1 MRGPVT
7 ANGRVVE
14 IGAADRQPAAGRAL
28 EPRHQLRQHVPA
40 AVAVAD
46 DADIGAERKGEVD
59 AFEQMDAVGVDD
71 VDIGGGDL
79 AGERLD
85 VLGGFEQ
92 QAPVDHVGD
101 MELLDDLLVFDR
113 DILLVLVVIEQF
125 LPRCRHV
132 FVGGEH
138 RHQRAKR
145 QAAFD
150 DEIAADHKEEKRRQI
165 ADQIVQELD
174 KELTIVDF
182 EPDIVDFAEAMG
194 DFGKL
199 VLRAVIDADLD
210 PRGDGF
216 ADAVGKAPDLADAGA
231 AESADDALH
240 LRDQIAL
247 QRVERQRRGTQ
258 HRVLYEHENQD
269 RQQGAGLRDRHRIG
283 FADKAADRLQLGGDH
298 RDDLA
303 RGDAIEMVQRKAQH
317 ALVELVAQA
326 AQHALAELPLFDV
339 DVQLEPAVDQ
349 DQRQKNRAQHQQ
361 IGDLI
366 ELQPEIRLREM
377 LAGDR
382 AVDDLLGQ
390 IERLVKKREREQGHD
405 DDIDLLAPAVAQDEP
420 VDRGFEPVRSA
431 RAATICASASPKAA
445 SRPYLET
452 TPRKNRIYFSPPRK
466 NARLPATDLVS
477 ANADLSASASSHRM
491 AARP

>member
-1 MRGPVT
+1 M
-7 ANGRVVE
+7 
-14 IGAADRQPAAGRAL
+14 
-28 EPRHQLRQHVPA
+28 
-40 AVAVAD
+40 AD
-46 DADIGAERKGEVD
+46 DPDIGAERKREVD

-71 VDIGGGDL
+71 IDIAGGDL

-92 QAPVDHVGD
+92 QPPVDHVGD
-101 MELLDDLLVFDR
+101 MKLLDDLLVFDR

-125 LPRCRHV
+125 VPRCRHV
-132 FVGGEH
+132 FIGGEH

-145 QAAFD
+145 KAAFD

-165 ADQIVQELD
+165 ADEIVEEFD
-174 KELTIVDF
+174 KKLAIVDL
-182 EPDIVDFAEAMG
+182 EPKIINFAEALG
-194 DFGKL
+194 DLGKL

-210 PRGDGF
+210 PGGDGF
-216 ADAVGKAPDLADAGA
+216 ADAVGQPADLAHARA
-231 AESADDALH
+231 AEGADDALH
-240 LRDQIAL
+240 LWDQIAL
-247 QRVERQRRGTQ
+247 QRIKRQRRGTQ

-303 RGDAIEMVQRKAQH
+303 RGDAIEMMQRKAQH

-326 AQHALAELPLFDV
+326 AQHALPELPLFDV

-349 DQRQKNRAQHQQ
+349 DQRKKNRAQHQE

-366 ELQPEIRLREM
+366 EFQAEIRLREM

-382 AVDDLLGQ
+382 AVDDLFRQ
-390 IERLVKKREREQGHD
+390 IERPVKKRKREQGHHD
-405 DDIDLLAPAVAQDEP
+405 DVNLLAPAVAQDEA
-420 VDRGFEPVRSA
+420 VDRGLEPVGQSA
-431 RAATICASASPKAA
+431 RQQSA
-445 SRPYLET
+445 RQLRQRQ
-452 TPRKNRIYFSPPRK
+452 PRGHLRDDAPQKSHLF
-466 NARLPATDLVS
+466 
-477 ANADLSASASSHRM
+477 LSASQNYRLPSG
-491 AARP
+491 